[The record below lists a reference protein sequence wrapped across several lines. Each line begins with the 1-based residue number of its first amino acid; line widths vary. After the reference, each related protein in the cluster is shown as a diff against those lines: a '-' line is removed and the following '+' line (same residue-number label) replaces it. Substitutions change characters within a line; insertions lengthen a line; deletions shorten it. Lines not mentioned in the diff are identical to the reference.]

1 MKVMIKTEL
10 ERAFK
15 SWSLWLAL
23 IIGMGNNPMVGATVA
38 VAVSIEEAAKNGKF

>member
-15 SWSLWLAL
+15 KLES
-23 IIGMGNNPMVGATVA
+23 VA
-38 VAVSIEEAAKNGKF
+38 GSYNWDGVKHSTDYNQDYTGSHESADGIYA

>member
-15 SWSLWLAL
+15 SWSLWLAI
-23 IIGMGNNPMVGATVA
+23 IIGMGL
-38 VAVSIEEAAKNGKF
+38 SIDYNQDYTGSHESADGIYA

>member
-23 IIGMGNNPMVGATVA
+23 IIGMVGFLRAA
-38 VAVSIEEAAKNGKF
+38 VPNM